1 MAAGVREGLYQIP
14 FPIPRRPP
22 LSRTLPSNRIILPWN
37 RKFHFLI
44 TKGPTAYLPL
54 DQLLQMDCSFPVSLK
69 EQSRTS
75 LLLCWS
81 GWDFLVWF
89 LYPFHH
95 WILNIYQWYI
105 KWYKQYLLHTLRVPA
120 CSHLL
125 FFSPTL
131 FRKQY
136 ILPSVHTTFHT
147 APLSILL
154 LTWEWL
160 RKRTQ
165 NQRVT

>member
-1 MAAGVREGLYQIP
+1 MAAGVHGGLYQIP

-75 LLLCWS
+75 LILCWS
-81 GWDFLVWF
+81 GWVFLVWF

-105 KWYKQYLLHTLRVPA
+105 KYTNTSNICYTYCEFLLVLIYYFSLPHRFGSSTF
-120 CSHLL
+120 SLL
-125 FFSPTL
+125 
-131 FRKQY
+131 Y
-136 ILPSVHTTFHT
+136 IL
-147 APLSILL
+147 LSIPHH
-154 LTWEWL
+154 
-160 RKRTQ
+160 
-165 NQRVT
+165 